1 MLVALNNREDQE
13 WTQTKPDFIPDGH
26 HSLLKMVIECS
37 LLTLLADQLSVFT
50 KYSVIPEQLNHVN

>member
-50 KYSVIPEQLNHVN
+50 STA